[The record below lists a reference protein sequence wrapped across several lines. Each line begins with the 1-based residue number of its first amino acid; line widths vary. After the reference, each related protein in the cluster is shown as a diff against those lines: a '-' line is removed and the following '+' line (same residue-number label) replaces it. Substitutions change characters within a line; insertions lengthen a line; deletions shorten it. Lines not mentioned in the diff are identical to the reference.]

1 MGSLFS
7 DIGNAI
13 GYAASGPA
21 RGRAS
26 RQMGEAVQTYRDLN
40 PNITAQNVANPYA
53 GVGDEHGAQQALG
66 ALNDLQSMSRGHGLT
81 EQEASALQAAQ
92 LSNAQQQGSALQ
104 GVLNSAE
111 RAGTLNSGR
120 AVAGQLGAIQNAGNA
135 NAQAAAQAAANSAA
149 QRQQAMGQVGQ
160 LGGALEGQQIGVGQF
175 NAGQNMAAQQATA
188 NNAFNQAQGIASGLQ
203 TMAGANNQKQ
213 KDIQDVGSKIG
224 DAAGQVAGA
233 AATGGM
239 SGLLGMFGGK

>member
-26 RQMGEAVQTYRDLN
+26 RQAGEAVQTYRDLN
-40 PNITAQNVANPYA
+40 PNITARDVANPYA
-53 GVGDEHGAQQALG
+53 GLGDEHGARQALG
-66 ALNDLQSMSRGHGLT
+66 ALNDLQSVSRGHGLT

-175 NAGQNMAAQQATA
+175 DAGQNLAAQQATA
-188 NNAFNQAQGIASGLQ
+188 QNAYNQAHGIAGGLQ
-203 TMAGANNQKQ
+203 YMADMNTNKQ
-213 KDIQDVGSKIG
+213 HDIQGVGSNLG
-224 DAAGQVAGA
+224 DAAGQIGA
-233 AATGGM
+233 AAGGPL
-239 SGLLGMFGGK
+239 SSLLGMFGKK